1 MDKSLPNSQVS
12 GFGKANTIFIAYY
25 VAVARGGGGGGGGG
39 GGVGGGK
46 GNGVN
51 FWRVGAPGL

>member
-25 VAVARGGGGGGGGG
+25 VAVARGGGGGGGGC
-39 GGVGGGK
+39 K
-46 GNGVN
+46 RVN
-51 FWRVGAPGL
+51 LCRVGAPGLQEALTPL

>member
-25 VAVARGGGGGGGGG
+25 VAVASGGAGGG
-39 GGVGGGK
+39 GGV
-46 GNGVN
+46 
-51 FWRVGAPGL
+51 RGLIFAG